1 MTTRTLDLDS
11 IHIGRGKH
19 SAGSSEPC
27 FMEAAAYIAGE
38 PWTDAPACVCP
49 ILAAYSRALNDVLPD
64 GKRQSLKPYIP
75 QVIGTADDGLG
86 QARGL
91 MATDWIIRVYTPTWL
106 RLAGLSYQA
115 AALEALPR
123 QATWGD
129 VEAALPV
136 LRAAKGEAAAT
147 RDAAR
152 AAARA
157 ATWAAARAATRDAA
171 GDAAWAA
178 ARAATGDAAWAATR
192 AAAWAAAG
200 DAAWAAAWAA
210 TVDAAGAAAGAA
222 ARAAARAA
230 LQPTVDHL
238 QDSAIALLGRM
249 VTCNG

>member
-1 MTTRTLDLDS
+1 MTTRTLNLDDLHLYEGD
-11 IHIGRGKH
+11 H
-19 SAGSSEPC
+19 EPDGEMC

-38 PWTDAPACVCP
+38 PWTDEPACVCP
-49 ILAAYSRALNDVLPD
+49 VLGAYSRALNDALPD

-91 MATDWIIRVYTPTWL
+91 MAVDWIIRVYTPTWL

-129 VEAALPV
+129 VEAAVPA
-136 LRAAKGEAAAT
+136 LRAAKRAGDAAG
-147 RDAAR
+147 AAR
-152 AAARA
+152 AAS
-157 ATWAAARAATRDAA
+157 
-171 GDAAWAA
+171 G
-178 ARAATGDAAWAATR
+178 
-192 AAAWAAAG
+192 
-200 DAAWAAAWAA
+200 
-210 TVDAAGAAAGAA
+210 DAAGAARVAAGAA
-222 ARAAARAA
+222 ARAASRDAAGAARVAAGAAARAASGDAAGAARVAAWVAARAASGAA

>member
-11 IHIGRGKH
+11 IQLYQGDH
-19 SAGSSEPC
+19 EPDGEMC
-27 FMEAAAYIAGE
+27 FMEAVAYIAGE

-49 ILAAYSRALNDVLPD
+49 ILGAYSRVLNDVLPD
-64 GKRQSLKPYIP
+64 GKRQLLKPYIP

-106 RLAGLSYQA
+106 RLAGLSDQA

-136 LRAAKGEAAAT
+136 LRAAKGEAAAARAAT
-147 RDAAR
+147 RAAAR

-157 ATWAAARAATRDAA
+157 ATWAATRAATRAAA

-178 ARAATGDAAWAATR
+178 ARAATWAATR

-200 DAAWAAAWAA
+200 DAAADAAWAA

-249 VTCNG
+249 VTCDG